1 MVCADECA
9 ASAAYMGRVF
19 RHAPHT
25 VKDGLKP
32 LFSPFGRLSSQRP
45 SETHLS
51 DGLIINQ
58 TIADIERNNL
68 RQEI

>member
-1 MVCADECA
+1 MKAEKVKE
-9 ASAAYMGRVF
+9 GF
-19 RHAPHT
+19 RARGET
-25 VKDGLKP
+25 IKDGLKP

>member
-1 MVCADECA
+1 
-9 ASAAYMGRVF
+9 MGRVF

-58 TIADIERNNL
+58 TIAADIERNNL
-68 RQEI
+68 SQEI